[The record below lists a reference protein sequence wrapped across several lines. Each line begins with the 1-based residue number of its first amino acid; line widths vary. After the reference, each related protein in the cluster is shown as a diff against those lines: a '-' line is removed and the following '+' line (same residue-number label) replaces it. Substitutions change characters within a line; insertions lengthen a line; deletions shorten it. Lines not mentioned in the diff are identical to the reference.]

1 MNTCLPLICLLFLT
15 IFCGIHGQW
24 YIIKKDNP
32 QKSMNYPNPGKRS
45 LPEDET
51 QYAMNCAI
59 PYSQLTTYD
68 EKTAWLLFC
77 KKQQSPSIL
86 VDSTSTSSSSSS
98 SSGSSEDEM
107 NYSPRLIPHDRRTLR
122 SIPPYFN
129 EQRDVFHI
137 RLLKRL
143 RRSTRK

>member
-1 MNTCLPLICLLFLT
+1 MPMNTCLPLIFLLLLM

-45 LPEDET
+45 LPEDEI
-51 QYAMNCAI
+51 QCAI

-77 KKQQSPSIL
+77 QKQQSPSIL
-86 VDSTSTSSSSSS
+86 VDSSSASSSSSSS

-129 EQRDVFHI
+129 EQRDVFNI
-137 RLLKRL
+137 RLLKRSQ
-143 RRSTRK
+143 RSTRK